1 MSLRDGTA
9 SLAARLIDLVSEA
22 RVYDLGRPMSNGMAQ
37 SPNHPPFRHCLD
49 RRHGDR
55 VRADG
60 GSAAA
65 DLITT
70 GCHVGTHVDALAHVS
85 HEGRLHGG
93 ADAEEAQSGGRFTAL
108 GIHELAPY
116 AGRGVLL
123 DIPGLLGVECCD
135 GGREITVAELEAA
148 AERQQTPVRP
158 GDAVLVRS
166 GWGAH
171 FDDAELYGGA
181 RSGVPGVG
189 AAGARWLAD
198 RGGGPGRR
206 RHPGV
211 RVHPRR
217 AGSCAAARAP
227 DPAGGAGRQHHRG
240 HGPRRSGRRPG
251 ARVRARALPP
261 QHRRRHRGRPPGPWP
276 WHERRP
282 LPRRRRRGSDPGPAC
297 PAGLRPGAAAGH
309 RRHPR
314 PHHRHRRDSGAGL
327 PAGHLPGGHRVRPR
341 PAVGRPGHRRRR
353 RPQDGRRRGCVRQ
366 RRAGPLP
373 RLRRHPSAV
382 HPAPERLCRPG
393 VAGGG
398 RVAGGDRRRPG
409 RRGGRRPGDRSAP
422 GHGRLRP
429 PGPPVGVLRAGPA
442 RHLDLRGGRIGR
454 RRGPPAGT
462 GRRPHR

>member
-1 MSLRDGTA
+1 MSLRAADA

-123 DIPGLLGVECCD
+123 DIPGLLGVECCA
-135 GGREITVAELEAA
+135 GGREITVSELEAA

-198 RGGGPGRR
+198 RGAALVGADTLAFERIPAGQGHALLPAHRVLLVER
-206 RHPGV
+206 GV
-211 RVHPRR
+211 NIIEAMDLDALAADRVHEFVLVLSHLNIVG
-217 AGSCAAARAP
+217 ATGAP
-227 DPAGGAGRQHHRG
+227 
-240 HGPRRSGRRPG
+240 
-251 ARVRARALPP
+251 V
-261 QHRRRHRGRPPGPWP
+261 
-276 WHERRP
+276 RP
-282 LPRRRRRGSDPGPAC
+282 LAL
-297 PAGLRPGAAAGH
+297 A
-309 RRHPR
+309 
-314 PHHRHRRDSGAGL
+314 
-327 PAGHLPGGHRVRPR
+327 
-341 PAVGRPGHRRRR
+341 
-353 RPQDGRRRGCVRQ
+353 
-366 RRAGPLP
+366 
-373 RLRRHPSAV
+373 
-382 HPAPERLCRPG
+382 
-393 VAGGG
+393 
-398 RVAGGDRRRPG
+398 
-409 RRGGRRPGDRSAP
+409 
-422 GHGRLRP
+422 
-429 PGPPVGVLRAGPA
+429 
-442 RHLDLRGGRIGR
+442 
-454 RRGPPAGT
+454 
-462 GRRPHR
+462 

>member
-1 MSLRDGTA
+1 MSPQTGGA

-85 HEGRLHGG
+85 HQGRLHGG

-123 DIPGLLGVECCD
+123 DIPGLLGTECCE
-135 GGREITVAELEAA
+135 GGHEITVAELEAA

-171 FDDAELYGGA
+171 FDDAELYGGT

-198 RGGGPGRR
+198 WGAALVGADTLAFECIPAGQGHALLPAHRILLVERG
-206 RHPGV
+206 V
-211 RVHPRR
+211 NIIEAMDLDALAADRVHEFVFVLSHLNIVG
-217 AGSCAAARAP
+217 ATGAP
-227 DPAGGAGRQHHRG
+227 A
-240 HGPRRSGRRPG
+240 
-251 ARVRARALPP
+251 
-261 QHRRRHRGRPPGPWP
+261 
-276 WHERRP
+276 RP
-282 LPRRRRRGSDPGPAC
+282 LAL
-297 PAGLRPGAAAGH
+297 A
-309 RRHPR
+309 
-314 PHHRHRRDSGAGL
+314 
-327 PAGHLPGGHRVRPR
+327 
-341 PAVGRPGHRRRR
+341 
-353 RPQDGRRRGCVRQ
+353 
-366 RRAGPLP
+366 
-373 RLRRHPSAV
+373 
-382 HPAPERLCRPG
+382 
-393 VAGGG
+393 
-398 RVAGGDRRRPG
+398 
-409 RRGGRRPGDRSAP
+409 
-422 GHGRLRP
+422 
-429 PGPPVGVLRAGPA
+429 
-442 RHLDLRGGRIGR
+442 
-454 RRGPPAGT
+454 
-462 GRRPHR
+462 